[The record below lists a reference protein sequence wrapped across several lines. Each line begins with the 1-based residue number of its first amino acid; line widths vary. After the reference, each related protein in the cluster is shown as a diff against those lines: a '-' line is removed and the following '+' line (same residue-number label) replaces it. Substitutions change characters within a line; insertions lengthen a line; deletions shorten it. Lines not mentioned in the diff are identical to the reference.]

1 MPNLSK
7 LSKVLA
13 VLDGKGLGDEYVCAE
28 HDIIYLPIFDR
39 GEVTEAES
47 KTLEDL
53 GCHWDGESG
62 GLAFYV

>member
-13 VLDGKGLGDEYVCAE
+13 VLDGKGLGDEY
-28 HDIIYLPIFDR
+28 DIIYLPIFDR